1 MTDGGI
7 LGALLAMFHSKPG
20 IFYTCLINLF
30 ICFSLSAVH
39 MLQYL
44 LFVVEYLS
52 LPPVFHNPG
61 AESTIVLNESSN
73 GRFLCNATTSGNANL
88 EWRWRRNGAT
98 LPIPI
103 SNCSSSSIISG
114 APLSDICEQCSPAS
128 MFSIPVGR
136 TEIRYYTTDNEATVV
151 LQQLELILCNVQA
164 NISGAYA
171 CIASD
176 SSQESAHL
184 EIESSPTPGNSNT
197 TNAVPLIVVLMAALT
212 MLLLECRPHH

>member
-1 MTDGGI
+1 MYYSI
-7 LGALLAMFHSKPG
+7 
-20 IFYTCLINLF
+20 I
-30 ICFSLSAVH
+30 
-39 MLQYL
+39 

-88 EWRWRRNGAT
+88 EWKWRRNGAT

-114 APLSDICEQCSPAS
+114 APLSDTCERCSPVS
-128 MFSIPVGR
+128 MFSIPVGH
-136 TEIRYYTTDNEATVV
+136 TEIHYYTTDNEATVV

-176 SSQESAHL
+176 STRESAHL
-184 EIESSPTPGNSNT
+184 EIESSPGNSNT
-197 TNAVPLIVVLMAALT
+197 TNAVVVPLIVVLMAALT
-212 MLLLECRPHH
+212 MLLLECDTVTELLSQLSGQKM